1 MLDTVLISLLIVA
14 ICIALLGVKVFF
26 VKGGKFPNGH
36 VSGNKAMRERGIGC
50 AQSQDREAQKKPRF
64 SIDELEKALNDS
76 MNFKTIFFT
85 SYEEIELPR
94 KRFGCSCTYRF
105 IFSVCR

>member
-36 VSGNKAMRERGIGC
+36 VSGNKAMRERGVPSRRTGKHRRNPV
-50 AQSQDREAQKKPRF
+50 SPLTNWKKP
-64 SIDELEKALNDS
+64 
-76 MNFKTIFFT
+76 
-85 SYEEIELPR
+85 
-94 KRFGCSCTYRF
+94 
-105 IFSVCR
+105 

>member
-26 VKGGKFPNGH
+26 
-36 VSGNKAMRERGIGC
+36 GNKAMRERGIGC

-76 MNFKTIFFT
+76 MN
-85 SYEEIELPR
+85 
-94 KRFGCSCTYRF
+94 
-105 IFSVCR
+105 